1 MKTNRIMALALFLA
15 LLGSTACAAAEKSN
29 ANTVTI
35 TVIELKGNP
44 NGSQDQ
50 GLNEGLKRFM
60 TQDGKENVEVK
71 VVTVDRKKALKDS
84 KYKGLN
90 LDYMPLY
97 LVEKNKFTEEKFA
110 DAIKYGQLRTSGN
123 FIVFEKQ
130 TGNGIDLT
138 KKAVPNQ
145 LEVFVMSQCPYGV
158 LAENK
163 LIEAVKQGKMP
174 KNVKV
179 NIRYILNGD
188 VASGFSSLH
197 GSGEWEEDVRQ
208 LIVKKY
214 APEKF
219 WKYLELRN
227 KDYHSSLWN
236 DVAEQA
242 GIDPAMFKKYWNEG
256 LNMLE
261 EEAKY
266 GNANGVNSS
275 PTVIWEGRVKT
286 NMNDLA
292 KIPGFEGLAEVKDS
306 NGNAAP
312 QPTGSC

>member
-29 ANTVTI
+29 PNTVTI

-50 GLNEGLKRFM
+50 GLNEGLKRYI
-60 TQDGKENVEVK
+60 TDGKDNVEVK

-97 LVEKNKFTEEKFA
+97 LVDKNAITEEKFG
-110 DAIKYGQLRTSGN
+110 DAIKNGQLRTSGN

-130 TGNGIDLT
+130 TGNGIDLN

-145 LEVFVMSQCPYGV
+145 LEIFVMSQCPYGV

-163 LIEAVKQGKMP
+163 IIEAIKQGKMP

-179 NIRYILNGD
+179 NIRYIVNAGYGD
-188 VASGFSSLH
+188 NFSSLH

-219 WKYLELRN
+219 WTYLEIRN
-227 KDYHSSLWN
+227 KDYHSSLW
-236 DVAEQA
+236 DDAAEKA
-242 GIDPAMFKKYWNEG
+242 GLDPKMFKEHWKEG
-256 LNMLE
+256 LDMLR

-266 GNANGVNSS
+266 TEENGVNGS
-275 PTVIWEGRVKT
+275 PTVIWEGRVRT

-292 KIPGFEGLAEVKDS
+292 KLPGFAGLNEVRDS

-312 QPTGSC
+312 QQPSGSC